1 MPSKKDKDINL
12 LAIMKKLTKH
22 LLVLTL
28 LVFAFASKDI
38 KAHSVQVGYC
48 VNCNGDLRLWVEH
61 WHNAANP
68 NTTTMTIQL
77 QVGPNTINING
88 SPDTSVQGV
97 PIGQLPG
104 CFTPMTVFSQCQGTG
119 IYAPNSHNDWVA
131 YDFPNVQC
139 GVPINITVISG
150 NSAFTD
156 DCGNPVNMFPASS
169 GNFTIPCATNQLP
182 DDTICS
188 GQAGGPYTFPAG
200 NTWTNSN
207 TAIGLPATGTGDVPA
222 FTASNVLVPTT
233 GNIVVTNQ
241 CGTSNF
247 AITIMPGPIADF
259 TAQVGCPGQP
269 VSFTNNSTTTGPGPY
284 TYIWDYG
291 DGSPTY
297 TGPNP
302 PAHTYPNPGGP
313 YNVTLSITT
322 PGGCDS
328 DTTIVVDPLSG
339 AVANFEAPSVCDG
352 SPSVFTDLSTP
363 TGNILS
369 WAWDFDNNGTVD
381 DITQNPSHTFP
392 GPGTYNVKL
401 AVQVA
406 GGCSDSII
414 IPVVVNPNPVANFT
428 GTSECLGTVTTFNDL
443 SNIATGGI
451 TNWFWDFGDPNTTA
465 DTSNIQ
471 NPTYTYPSS
480 GTYTVTL
487 TVTSDSGCTH
497 SYNTTVDVFSHPVAN
512 FSPTVVCAGNN
523 TNFMDM
529 TTIGSAGIQTWSWDF
544 DNDNIGD
551 DNSQNPVYIF
561 PSSGTFPVSLSVV
574 DSNGCSH
581 DTTISVTVATQ
592 PTADYMFTYECF
604 GTATN
609 FTDLSQ
615 GNGSNIVSWEW
626 DFDNNGTVDNSTQN
640 PLNGFPA
647 AGTYTT
653 ELLITTDSGCVDSI
667 TYQVVVNPI
676 PVANFG
682 VNPVCFGETSMF
694 YDSSQ
699 VATGNVASWQWD
711 FGDALGSSNLQNPT
725 YVYGAAGTYPVTLTV
740 TSDSGCIN
748 TYIDTAVVDFLPTA
762 SFTTNNVC
770 LNQLASFLDTSNPNG
785 GTITSWDWDFDN
797 DNVVDDTNQH
807 PTNLFPTSGTYNVSL
822 AVSTIAGCADTIVQP
837 IEIYP
842 MPVADFNYTN
852 ECYGTPI
859 TFTDNSSVIT
869 GNITNWDWDFGNANT
884 SIAQNPAE
892 NYASDGIYTVV
903 LVATTNNGCKD
914 TVTKQVEVYPI
925 PVANFGPEDVCLNF
939 PTQFADSTYVNN
951 ANSPNN
957 IASWNWDF
965 GDGIGTSVLQNPIY
979 IYNTEGT
986 FPAHLTVVSNHGCT
1000 HDTIINVTVHPLPV
1014 VDFGEPASGCSPVC
1028 VTFTNN
1034 SAITAGVI
1042 ANWQWDFGDGSTSG
1056 DMTPSHCFINES
1068 HTSVA
1073 NFDVTLTATSDKGC
1087 VTTLTKPSLIT
1098 SYPIPSADFTFGPQP
1113 TDIYDS
1119 EISFTDQSIIGSV
1132 WDWDFGDGGLSTE
1145 QHPTHNYADSG
1156 TYQVVLYMENSYG
1169 CRDTATREVRIKPT
1183 FAIWIPNVFT
1193 PDGDGVNDYFFA
1205 NGYGIDELQTLVFD
1219 RWGVLVYEG
1228 YQLDSKWNGIYKG
1241 KMSIEDVYVY
1251 KIRARDIFGEWHEFV
1266 DKVTLLK

>member
-1 MPSKKDKDINL
+1 MPSKKDKDITL

-48 VNCNGDLRLWVEH
+48 VNCNGDLRIWVEH
-61 WHNAANP
+61 WHTTENP
-68 NTTTMTIQL
+68 NNTTMNIQL

-88 SPDTSVQGV
+88 SPDTSVQNV
-97 PIGQLPG
+97 AKANLPG
-104 CFTPMTVFSQCQGTG
+104 CFTPMTTFSECQGTG
-119 IYAPNSHNDWVA
+119 FYSANYHNDWIA
-131 YDFPNVQC
+131 YDFPGIQC
-139 GVPINITVISG
+139 GVPITITVISG
-150 NSAFTD
+150 NTVFTQ
-156 DCGNPVNMFPASS
+156 DCGNPVNMFPASTS
-169 GNFTIPCATNQLP
+169 FTIPCTTNQLP

-188 GQAGGPYTFPAG
+188 GQAGGPYLFPAN

-207 TAIGLPATGTGDVPA
+207 TAIGLPASGTGDVPA

-233 GNIVVTNQ
+233 GVITVNNE
-241 CGTSNF
+241 CGTETFS
-247 AITIMPGPIADF
+247 ITIMPGPIADF